1 MFTTETI
8 AEIARVASRNGIE
21 PAALLAVA
29 EIESGGRV
37 FAAVSGRKEPLIRFE
52 GHYFDRRLNGAKQ
65 RRARLARLASP
76 IAGKVANPASQ
87 AARWRMLERA
97 VAIDRKAAFESV
109 SWGIGQVMGAH
120 WAWLGFRDVEALVE
134 QARAGAAGQAR
145 LMARYIVK
153 AGLREALAQRDW
165 ARFAHG
171 YNGPNYRKNR
181 YHTRLAAAYRRNAG
195 QPASSSAGEASGLLR
210 RGSSG
215 DAVRDLQL
223 ALSAAGYALRA
234 DGRFDGRTE
243 DAVRKF
249 QRDRELVFD
258 GIAGPR
264 TLSALGDTLSADAR
278 LRKWWARVRRFLARH
293 LTQRRI

>member
-8 AEIARVASRNGIE
+8 EAIAQIASGNGIE

-37 FAAVSGRKEPLIRFE
+37 FAVVAGRKEPLIRFE
-52 GHYFDRRLNGAKQ
+52 GHYFDRRLNGAKR
-65 RRARLARLASP
+65 RRARLAGLASP

-97 VAIDRKAAFESV
+97 AAIDRKAAFESV
-109 SWGIGQVMGAH
+109 SWGVGQVMGAH
-120 WAWLGFRDVEALVE
+120 WAWLGFHDVEALVA
-134 QARAGAAGQAR
+134 QARSGAAGQAR

-153 AGLREALAQRDW
+153 AGLREPLAQRDW

-171 YNGPNYRKNR
+171 YNGPNYRRHR
-181 YHTRLAAAYRRNAG
+181 YHTRLAAAYRRHAS
-195 QPASSSAGEASGLLR
+195 QPDPASAGEAPGLLR

-215 DAVRDLQL
+215 DAVSDLQL
-223 ALSAAGYALRA
+223 ALSAAGYALQA
-234 DGRFDGRTE
+234 DGRFDERTE
-243 DAVRKF
+243 AALRRF
-249 QRDRELVFD
+249 QRDRGLAVD

-264 TLSALGDTLSADAR
+264 TLSALGDTLSPIAR
-278 LRKWWARVRRFLARH
+278 LRRWWARLRRLLARH
-293 LTQRRI
+293 LTQRGI

>member
-8 AEIARVASRNGIE
+8 TEIARVASGNGIE

-29 EIESGGRV
+29 EIESGGRA
-37 FAAVSGRKEPLIRFE
+37 FAVVAGRKEPLIRFE

-65 RRARLARLASP
+65 RRARLAGLASP
-76 IAGKVANPASQ
+76 TAGKVANPASQ
-87 AARWRMLERA
+87 AMRWRMLERA
-97 VAIDRKAAFESV
+97 AAIDRKAAFKSV

-120 WAWLGFRDVEALVE
+120 WAWLGFHSVEALVAE
-134 QARAGAAGQAR
+134 ARAGASGQAR

-153 AGLREALAQRDW
+153 AGLREALAERDW

-181 YHTRLAAAYRRNAG
+181 YHTRLAAAYRRHAG
-195 QPASSSAGEASGLLR
+195 QPDSRSAGQAPGLLR

-215 DAVRDLQL
+215 DAVSDLQT
-223 ALSAAGYALRA
+223 ALSAAGYALQV
-234 DGRFDGRTE
+234 DGRFDERTE
-243 DAVRKF
+243 ATVRKF
-249 QRDRELVFD
+249 QRDRGLAVD

-264 TLSALGDTLSADAR
+264 TLTALGDALSPVAR
-278 LRKWWARVRRFLARH
+278 LRRWWAQLRRLLARH
-293 LTQRRI
+293 RTQRGI